1 MKRQSLHFESRKSTL
16 GNLKDDQDTFLG
28 STVEENPVATIGLQ
42 SISENG

>member
-1 MKRQSLHFESRKSTL
+1 MKRQSLHYDSRKATL
-16 GNLKDDQDTFLG
+16 GNLKDDQDRFPD